1 MFYIQVLQIVHLEN
15 EVLPESLLAYLDP
28 VSTGMFSR
36 SELEE
41 AFCRDVHHL
50 SLNFED
56 RPEFN
61 TLEVLVVGLGV
72 MVVVLLLVLGCLI
85 LSGCV
90 CWCCFESCRRKV
102 YVTAFSH
109 FPMSIN
115 HFSLGMYYLRILT
128 LKTLMVSLQKTPKK
142 RMGITL
148 KM

>member
-1 MFYIQVLQIVHLEN
+1 M
-15 EVLPESLLAYLDP
+15 AYLDP
-28 VSTGMFSR
+28 VSTGMFSK

-50 SLNFED
+50 SLHFGD
-56 RPEFN
+56 RPEFL

-102 YVTAFSH
+102 WE
-109 FPMSIN
+109 
-115 HFSLGMYYLRILT
+115 IL
-128 LKTLMVSLQKTPKK
+128 VSALVYIHIHRYEK
-142 RMGITL
+142 
-148 KM
+148 